1 MRRSLACVAL
11 GVAAVVSACS
21 TPETRSDVR
30 GVYNGPSA
38 TQGAVSV
45 SHERIPGVMEAM
57 TMDFAVA
64 DTAGLGRLKAGDK
77 VRFQLDGDVRASG
90 FARLPDTTRLV
101 LAPAMTERL

>member
-1 MRRSLACVAL
+1 MPRSLACLSLGLAAL
-11 GVAAVVSACS
+11 VPACS
-21 TPETRSDVR
+21 SPETRSDVR

-38 TQGAVSV
+38 TQGAVSL

-64 DTAGLGRLKAGDK
+64 DTAGLVSLTAGDK
-77 VRFQLDGDVRASG
+77 VRFRLDGNVRASG

-101 LAPAMTERL
+101 LAPAMTERP